1 MYDAEQTEGTVSAAG
16 SVLGGKEGDAWFEDF
31 AYDLLEEIHEL
42 VGVGGDVVDVILAE
56 LQNRVVVVGSGV
68 LDEEQGRGN
77 R

>member
-1 MYDAEQTEGTVSAAG
+1 MYDAEQTEGTVGAAG
-16 SVLGGKEGDAWFEDF
+16 SVLGGKEGNVRFEDS
-31 AYDLLEEIHEL
+31 AYDLLEERHEL